1 MIDEKYIRQLNSFLK
16 DDFEK
21 DLFQAAIKNLSAE
34 YHSLTFNNFAYA
46 MRELIRHLL
55 HRSAPDEEICKCSWF
70 KYDPTSKSGITRRQR
85 LQYMIH
91 GGLGDYLLKKM
102 ELEQIINHACNN
114 LLSQQKTLD
123 SFTHIGPE
131 TFAISL
137 EKTEQL
143 AQECIAAVIRI
154 ISSIDQIKNAVFQKI
169 ENTLDDHLLES
180 TIFESFEEIEVLARR
195 ASIEQLYAEGFE
207 EIKILSNKVIFTVV
221 GTANCYFEYGSRKE
235 WQEGDGTV
243 LNPSFPFQ
251 AKVSVMIEKPFGK
264 AITVHKVGIN
274 TDSWYE

>member
-1 MIDEKYIRQLNSFLK
+1 MINNKYSKQLNSFLK
-16 DDFEK
+16 DDFER

-55 HRSAPDEEICKCSWF
+55 HRSAPDEEIRKCFWF
-70 KYDPTSKSGITRRQR
+70 KHDSTSKSGITRRHR

-102 ELEQIINHACNN
+102 DLDQIINDACDN
-114 LLSQQKTLD
+114 LLSQQKILD
-123 SFTHIGPE
+123 SFTHIGHE

-137 EKTEQL
+137 EKSEQL

-154 ISSIDQIKNAVFQKI
+154 ISIIDQIKNSVFQKI

-180 TIFESFEEIEVLARR
+180 TIFESCEEIEVLARI
-195 ASIEQLYAEGFE
+195 AFIEELYAEGFK
-207 EIKILSNKVIFTVV
+207 EITILSNKVIFTVI
-221 GTANCYFEYGSRKE
+221 GRAHCYFEYGSRKE
-235 WQEGDGTV
+235 WREGDGTV

-251 AKVSVMIEKPFGK
+251 ANVSVMIEQPFGK
-264 AITVHKVGIN
+264 AISVHKVGIN